1 MFNYGQMIYLIHIL
15 LVGPLLIYIGYFK
28 QNTQKTIFDI
38 ILIIGIVVVLYH
50 SYKFSKLTNSL
61 KVKVI

>member
-1 MFNYGQMIYLIHIL
+1 MLNYGQMICLIHIL

-28 QNTQKTIFDI
+28 QNTHKTIFDI
-38 ILIIGIVVVLYH
+38 VLIIGIVVILYH
-50 SYKFSKLTNSL
+50 AYKLAKLSNVL